1 MSLIANATVLAGQ
14 LASQLVGAEGHDVPF
29 DDKGYTTESPF
40 LPPYWEMVIGSAA
53 SIIVFVM
60 LYKFA
65 GPIIKKSFADRT
77 AGVQKRIDDSTQA
90 KADAETEAASIRRA
104 KGDIEEERSRLY
116 AEADAQA
123 AALLADGRTRLEIE
137 IAELESR
144 ADADVS
150 AAAGRGS
157 DELRAEI
164 ARHAGVAVERIVDG
178 TLDDAAQQELIEGFI
193 SRVGQS
199 TGASA

>member
-1 MSLIANATVLAGQ
+1 MSIIANAQILVGQ
-14 LASQLVGAEGHDVPF
+14 LIGAEGHDIPF
-29 DDKGYTTESPF
+29 DDKGYTTENPI
-40 LPPYWEMVIGSAA
+40 LPPEWEMIIGSAA

-60 LYKFA
+60 IYKFA
-65 GPIIKKSFADRT
+65 GPTIKKSFADRT
-77 AGVQKRIDDSTQA
+77 AGIQKRIDDSTQA
-90 KADAETEAASIRRA
+90 KADAETEAANIRRA
-104 KGDIEEERSRLY
+104 KGDIDEERARLY

-123 AALLADGRTRLEIE
+123 AALLADGRARLEVE

-150 AAAGRGS
+150 AAAGRGT

-164 ARHAGVAVERIVDG
+164 ARHAGVAVDRIVSG

-193 SRVGQS
+193 SRVGARQ
-199 TGASA
+199 GVAS